1 MGLTPSL
8 SMLAGPSYRRT
19 FKHSR
24 LSQASIRGGGGGLGV
39 HARSDAKRRGR
50 ERKTVGRGTLYLSS
64 GLLWGREVGSAAGTV
79 FATHPSVEGRDVVG
93 SITHVGP
100 WSIFTVD
107 IVLAAEPPP
116 GSVARAADQ
125 LWAACLPPVH
135 KTMRYWPTA
144 RRDELVETAALAL
157 DPTAPILFRV
167 AGVSFHHQAIAS
179 AHAASATT
187 ALLVSDPSAHDCRGT
202 RVLLNSV
209 GMCGYVPARL
219 RGVVATG
226 EVSVVAITSFGEGQW
241 SVVIRAARA

>member
-1 MGLTPSL
+1 MS
-8 SMLAGPSYRRT
+8 AGPSYRRT

-24 LSQASIRGGGGGLGV
+24 LSHATSMRGDGGGLGV

-64 GLLWGREVGSAAGTV
+64 GLLWGREVGSAAGIV
-79 FATHPSVEGRDVVG
+79 FATHPSVEGRNAVG
-93 SITHVGP
+93 SVTHVGR

-107 IVLAAEPPP
+107 IVPAAEPPV

-125 LWAACLPPVH
+125 LWTACHPPLH
-135 KTMRYWPTA
+135 KTMRYWPAA

-157 DPTAPILFRV
+157 DPTAPIQFRV
-167 AGVSFHHQAIAS
+167 AGVSFHRQAIAS
-179 AHAASATT
+179 AHATGVTS
-187 ALLVSDPSAHDCRGT
+187 ALLVADPSGHGNRGT

-219 RGVVATG
+219 RGVVTTG
-226 EVSVVAITSFGEGQW
+226 EASVVAITSFGEGQW